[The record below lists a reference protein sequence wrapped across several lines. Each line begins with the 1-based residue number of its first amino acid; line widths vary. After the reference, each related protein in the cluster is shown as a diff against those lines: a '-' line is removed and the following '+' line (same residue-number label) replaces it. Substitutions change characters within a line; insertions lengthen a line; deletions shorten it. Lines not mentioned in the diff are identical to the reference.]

1 MGPDHGSAL
10 LVQTCCEFV
19 EIAGAEAI
27 VPDILLARP
36 DDLQGVGDLFGE
48 TNGLLD
54 RVCLKPAPKS
64 SSDEMIV
71 QGHLVD
77 RKSRDPGRVLLSYHG
92 RLSAY
97 PNVAAVR
104 ADVNGRIDRLH
115 RRVSQKRKLVFG
127 CHSLRRVLEPGLDV
141 AAFESLDRRPLS
153 AAFAAPARIDAVVS
167 FAFGPNS
174 QVISSAST
182 PGAGGPVVFAD
193 DCDCVV
199 DAQDVD
205 YARDLPCS
213 VFLDGFQPAFVHGA
227 DRHGRGLHSVDRHID
242 PVDLAP
248 PFTFDGVSMRRW
260 DSPMI
265 LNSPGDFSFGFLRYR
280 QGRGRFQRPLLCKGR
295 GPSMN
300 AGPCRL
306 LRGDIRP
313 DALPKACAAAA
324 TSMDRAAAPRLPKRG
339 PKSSD

>member
-10 LVQTCCEFV
+10 LVQTRCESV

-36 DDLQGVGDLFGE
+36 DDLQGIGDLFGE

-54 RVCLKPAPKS
+54 RVRLEPAPKS

-77 RKSRDPGRVLLSYHG
+77 RKSRDPGRMLLSYHG

-141 AAFESLDRRPLS
+141 AAFESLDRRPLIGRFRGS
-153 AAFAAPARIDAVVS
+153 GADRCGGQFRVRSQLPIDIQCFNA
-167 FAFGPNS
+167 
-174 QVISSAST
+174 
-182 PGAGGPVVFAD
+182 GAGGPIVFAD

-205 YARDLPCS
+205 YARDLSCS
-213 VFLDGFQPAFVHGA
+213 V
-227 DRHGRGLHSVDRHID
+227 SS
-242 PVDLAP
+242 
-248 PFTFDGVSMRRW
+248 T
-260 DSPMI
+260 
-265 LNSPGDFSFGFLRYR
+265 DFSL
-280 QGRGRFQRPLLCKGR
+280 P
-295 GPSMN
+295 PSTGLI
-300 AGPCRL
+300 AT
-306 LRGDIRP
+306 
-313 DALPKACAAAA
+313 AAVFIPSIV
-324 TSMDRAAAPRLPKRG
+324 TSIP
-339 PKSSD
+339 